1 MQQRFVDFRSERC
14 GDEQRYQN
22 GGVISHRLPAAIQG
36 KGVVL
41 KQLDT
46 LVKKQLLNSD
56 KTQDARGR
64 ANPASKFRLKYRNPT
79 PVSGFSKVGG
89 GI

>member
-22 GGVISHRLPAAIQG
+22 GGVISHRLPAAIQD

-46 LVKKQLLNSD
+46 LLKK
-56 KTQDARGR
+56 
-64 ANPASKFRLKYRNPT
+64 
-79 PVSGFSKVGG
+79 
-89 GI
+89 

>member
-1 MQQRFVDFRSERC
+1 MDNVKRSRNLLTCGFQMQQRLVDFRSERC

-22 GGVISHRLPAAIQG
+22 GGVISRRLPAAVQD

-46 LVKKQLLNSD
+46 LVKK
-56 KTQDARGR
+56 
-64 ANPASKFRLKYRNPT
+64 
-79 PVSGFSKVGG
+79 
-89 GI
+89 